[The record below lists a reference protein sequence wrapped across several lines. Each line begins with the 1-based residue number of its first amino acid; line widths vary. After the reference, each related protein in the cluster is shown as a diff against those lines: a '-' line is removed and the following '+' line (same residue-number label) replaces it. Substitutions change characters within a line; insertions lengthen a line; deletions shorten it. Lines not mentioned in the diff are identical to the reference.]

1 MFSHLVTAETAWP
14 GSMVCDAKGISAI
27 VNGHTA
33 CQPELARKV
42 QFWSYV
48 RICLTNNQMW
58 YWLLTSSKMFG
69 Y

>member
-33 CQPELARKV
+33 CQPELARKGTV
-42 QFWSYV
+42 LELCQDLFD
-48 RICLTNNQMW
+48 
-58 YWLLTSSKMFG
+58 
-69 Y
+69 